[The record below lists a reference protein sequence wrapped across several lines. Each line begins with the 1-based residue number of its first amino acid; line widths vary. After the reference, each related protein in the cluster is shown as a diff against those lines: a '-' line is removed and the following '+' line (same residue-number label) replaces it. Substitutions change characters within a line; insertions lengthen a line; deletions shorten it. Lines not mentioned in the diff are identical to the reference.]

1 MQTMH
6 EELMRLRSTD
16 MFMAS
21 AIAGLALL
29 LIVVVLSLLPERNS
43 DNYGCQRAADGKID
57 CKAVD

>member
-1 MQTMH
+1 
-6 EELMRLRSTD
+6 MRLRSSD

-29 LIVVVLSLLPERNS
+29 LIIVVLSLLPEPHS
-43 DNYGCQRAADGKID
+43 DYYECQRAVDGKFD